1 MMKFSK
7 RLSIIFTVILFIV
20 TMFSGILNAYADT
33 TKYSD
38 IYFDSSTP
46 GGSQHQFITI
56 TKDYQWTPYKYVAG
70 QPEKGTYLKK
80 GDALFYSESNGNTCS
95 ISVSV
100 GFGCGSVGLSIPMGK
115 MAQTGTSLVA
125 SKNGYYKIKV
135 KKQVQPIIMLIRR
148 RANGTSKWGSPSVYK
163 KKYKVIRVYPV
174 LQEIK

>member
-38 IYFDSSTP
+38 ICFDSSTP

-70 QPEKGTYLKK
+70 QPEKGTY
-80 GDALFYSESNGNTCS
+80 
-95 ISVSV
+95 
-100 GFGCGSVGLSIPMGK
+100 
-115 MAQTGTSLVA
+115 
-125 SKNGYYKIKV
+125 
-135 KKQVQPIIMLIRR
+135 
-148 RANGTSKWGSPSVYK
+148 
-163 KKYKVIRVYPV
+163 
-174 LQEIK
+174 

>member
-56 TKDYQWTPYKYVAG
+56 T
-70 QPEKGTYLKK
+70 
-80 GDALFYSESNGNTCS
+80 
-95 ISVSV
+95 
-100 GFGCGSVGLSIPMGK
+100 
-115 MAQTGTSLVA
+115 
-125 SKNGYYKIKV
+125 
-135 KKQVQPIIMLIRR
+135 
-148 RANGTSKWGSPSVYK
+148 
-163 KKYKVIRVYPV
+163 
-174 LQEIK
+174 